1 MRDSPRILIVAE
13 HASAQFGGEAV
24 LPLHYYRELRKRQAD
39 VWLLVHART
48 RDELQRLF
56 PDDPHIHYVEDIRL
70 HYWLWRIQARL
81 PAQLAYITTGFV
93 SRIATQLAQR
103 RVARRLVKTHRINV
117 VHQPIPVSPREP
129 SLMHSVGAPV
139 VMGPMNGGMVFPPAF
154 RRQRTWAERGLY
166 ALGIA
171 SAALLNRLMPGKRRA
186 ALLMVANQRTWDA
199 LPAGLC
205 PHVEQVVEN
214 GVDLSLWNTGVQV
227 PSPPPDPAR
236 PAVFLFMGRLIEL
249 KAVDLLLEAFH
260 HARDRAPMQ
269 LVIVGDGD
277 DRARLQ
283 QCAKRLDL
291 LPSADGDAAPGQV
304 RFAGWLPQPDC
315 ADLLASADGL
325 VMPSLRE
332 CGGAVVLEA
341 MAMGKPVIAT
351 AWGGPLDYLDADC
364 GVLVEPH
371 DREAVISGFAKAM
384 EELALQPDRR
394 ARMGRAGQDKI
405 RRHYDWERKAAAMLE
420 IYQRVLDRNRPA

>member
-1 MRDSPRILIVAE
+1 MSDSPRILIVAE

-24 LPLHYYRELRKRQAD
+24 LPLHYYRELRKRQAE

-56 PDDPHIHYVEDIRL
+56 PDDPHIHYVEDLRL

-81 PAQLAYITTGFV
+81 PAQLAYITTGFA

-103 RVARRLVKTHRINV
+103 RIARQLVKAHRIDV

-129 SLMHSVGAPV
+129 SLIHSVGAPV

-154 RRQRTWAERGLY
+154 RRQRTWVERGLY

-171 SAALLNRLMPGKRRA
+171 SATTLNWLMPGKRRA

-214 GVDLSLWNTGVQV
+214 GVDLSLWNTARQ
-227 PSPPPDPAR
+227 PAPPPDPAR
-236 PAVFLFMGRLIEL
+236 PPVFLFMGRLIEL
-249 KAVDLLLEAFH
+249 KAVDLLLEAFQR
-260 HARDRAPMQ
+260 ACARAPMH

-283 QCAKRLDL
+283 QCAERLNL
-291 LPSADGDAAPGQV
+291 LPPADADATAGRV
-304 RFAGWLPQPDC
+304 RFAGWLPQPAC
-315 ADLLASADGL
+315 AELLASADGL

-351 AWGGPLDYLDADC
+351 AWGGPLDYLDEHC

-371 DREAVISGFAKAM
+371 DRDAVVSGFAQAM

-394 ARMGRAGQDKI
+394 TQLGRAGQDKI
-405 RRHYDWERKAAAMLE
+405 RRHYDWERKTAAMVDIYRRVIERSAAA
-420 IYQRVLDRNRPA
+420 